1 MSNYYFNKI
10 HNMKK
15 IILTLAL
22 FVSMG
27 FATTAQAFSFDW
39 GVTGGYSLTKLKLD
53 GDAEKLFN
61 SDNRSGWF
69 VGLKANVGI
78 AMGFGLDGALIYE
91 QNKMNINNNG
101 DNYYCD
107 SETLRTF
114 SIPLNLKYSLGL
126 GQMVNL
132 YAATGPQFD
141 VNLGAS
147 KWYDNQFSRE
157 DFTASWN
164 IGAGAKLFGH
174 LDLGVV
180 YNFGISKLGKSILD
194 TTTGENWNVPEGE
207 AKSNSFKVQ
216 LTYFF

>member
-1 MSNYYFNKI
+1 MRR
-10 HNMKK
+10 
-15 IILTLAL
+15 IILALAL

-39 GVTGGYSLTKLKLD
+39 GITGGYSLTKLKLD
-53 GDAEKLFN
+53 GKVNDNFI

-69 VGLKANVGI
+69 IGAKANIGI

-91 QNKMNINNNG
+91 QNKMNLNNRG
-101 DNYYCD
+101 DNWYCD
-107 SETLRTF
+107 SETFRTF
-114 SIPLNLKYSLGL
+114 SIPLNLKYSIGL
-126 GQMVNL
+126 GQMANI

-141 VNLGAS
+141 VNLGAD
-147 KWYDNQFSRE
+147 KWYDNRFRRE

-164 IGAGAKLFGH
+164 IGAGLKLLGH

-180 YNFGISKLGKSILD
+180 YNFGISKLGQSLLEVG
-194 TTTGENWNVPEGE
+194 TGKDWNLPEGE

-216 LTYFF
+216 LTYYF